1 MEVIDSA
8 SSFFTEVTNNP
19 FSYYRSIGRIFACSF
34 AYHRFTMNYLSVENL
49 TKSFG
54 IQHLFEN
61 LSFGIDRGQKIA
73 LVARNGAGK
82 SSLFRILVGLDTP
95 DSGSVTYNKEV
106 RLGFLSQEQEL
117 DDKRTILDNIF
128 EADSPKTKAI
138 AAYEKAVESLDEKE
152 MERAH
157 DAMDRNNAWDYEAR
171 AREVLG
177 KLDIHDLD
185 RMVGSLSGG
194 QKRRIALA
202 KVLIEEP
209 DLVLLDEP
217 TNHLDLEMIEWLE
230 EFLSQS
236 NMTIF
241 MITHDRYFLENITD
255 EILEMENKTIYR
267 YKGNFSY
274 YLEKKAEREQ
284 LDSVVRGKAEMLYK
298 KELEWARKMPRART
312 VKSKSRMESFH
323 DLKESL
329 VRSDDPNAIELEI
342 NMSRMGSKIVEF
354 HKVKKKFGET
364 TVLDGF
370 DYVFK
375 NKEKIGLVG
384 RNGTGKTTFLNML
397 TKRMEPDGGKVVVG
411 ETIVFGYFDQQGVKL
426 KDGQRLLECIR
437 EVADYIPL
445 TKGKTITA
453 SQMLERFMFPRS
465 SHATFVEKL
474 SGGERKRLQLLLVL
488 MKNPNF
494 LILDEPTNDLDVF
507 TLAALEEYLL
517 YYPGCLLIVSHDRY
531 FLDKLVDHIFVLD
544 GEGHVKDILGNYD
557 TYRRIEEQDAA
568 RKAALKREIVVKK
581 NTPEARAEAQ
591 KAKMSFKEK
600 HEFDQI
606 EKEIPFLEKEKQ
618 ELEEKLNAGS
628 SDHDELLSITKRLGD
643 VVKDLDEKG
652 LRWLE
657 LSEYAS

>member
-1 MEVIDSA
+1 
-8 SSFFTEVTNNP
+8 
-19 FSYYRSIGRIFACSF
+19 
-34 AYHRFTMNYLSVENL
+34 MNYLSVENL

-54 IQHLFEN
+54 INNLFEN
-61 LSFGIDRGQKIA
+61 LTFGIERGQKIA

-82 SSLFRILVGLDTP
+82 SSLFRILVGKETP

-117 DDKRTILDNIF
+117 DNARTILDNVF
-128 EADSPKTKAI
+128 SADSPKTRAI
-138 AAYEKAVESLDEKE
+138 ADYEKAVESHDEKA

-255 EILEMENKTIYR
+255 EILEMENKSLYR

-274 YLEKKAEREQ
+274 YLEKKSEREQ
-284 LDSVVRGKAEMLYK
+284 LESVVRGKAEMLFK

-329 VRSDDPNAIELEI
+329 VRSDDPDALELEI

-354 HKVKKKFGET
+354 HKVKKHFGNT
-364 TVLDGF
+364 QVLNNF

-375 NKEKIGLVG
+375 NKEKIGIVG
-384 RNGTGKTTFLNML
+384 RNGTGKTTFLNLL
-397 TKRMEPDGGKVVVG
+397 TKRMEPDGGKIVVG
-411 ETIVFGYFDQQGVKL
+411 ETVVFGYFDQQGIPL
-426 KDGQRLLECIR
+426 KEGQRLLECIR
-437 EVADYIPL
+437 EVADFIPL

-453 SQMLERFMFPRS
+453 SQMLERFMFPKH
-465 SHATFVEKL
+465 SHSTFVEKL

-544 GEGHVKDILGNYD
+544 GEGDVKDILGNYD
-557 TYRRIEEQDAA
+557 TYRRMEEQDAA
-568 RKAALKREIVVKK
+568 RKSAIKREVQEAKPKGGTK
-581 NTPEARAEAQ
+581 NELQ
-591 KAKMSFKEK
+591 KGKLTFKDK
-600 HEFDQI
+600 HEYDQI
-606 EKEIPFLEKEKQ
+606 SKEIPLLEIEKQ
-618 ELEEKLNAGS
+618 ELEVKLNNIT
-628 SDHDELLSITKRLGD
+628 SDHDELLEVTKKLGEVITK
-643 VVKDLDEKG
+643 LDEKG
-652 LRWLE
+652 MRWLE
-657 LSEYAS
+657 LGEML

>member
-1 MEVIDSA
+1 
-8 SSFFTEVTNNP
+8 
-19 FSYYRSIGRIFACSF
+19 
-34 AYHRFTMNYLSVENL
+34 MNYLSVENL

-54 IQHLFEN
+54 INNLFEN
-61 LSFGIDRGQKIA
+61 LTFGIEKGQKIA

-82 SSLFRILVGLDTP
+82 TSLFRILAGLDTP
-95 DSGSVTYNKEV
+95 DSGTVTYNREV

-117 DDKRTILDNIF
+117 DNSKSILDNIF
-128 EADSPKTKAI
+128 SADSPKTRAIAEYERAIESHDEKAI
-138 AAYEKAVESLDEKE
+138 Q
-152 MERAH
+152 RAH
-157 DAMDRNNAWDYEAR
+157 DAMDRNAAWDYEAR
-171 AREVLG
+171 VKEVLG

-185 RMVGSLSGG
+185 RNTGQLSGG
-194 QKRRIALA
+194 QKRRISLA

-230 EFLSQS
+230 DFLSQS

-255 EILEMENKTIYR
+255 EILELENKSLYR

-284 LDSVVRGKAEMLYK
+284 LESVVRGKQEMLYK

-312 VKSKSRMESFH
+312 VKSKSRMDNFFE
-323 DLKESL
+323 LKESL
-329 VRSDDPNAIELEI
+329 VRSNDPDALELEI

-354 HKVKKKFGET
+354 HKVKKSYGSQ
-364 TVLDGF
+364 TVLAGF
-370 DYVFK
+370 DFVFK
-375 NKEKIGLVG
+375 NKEKIGIVG

-397 TKRMEPDGGKVVVG
+397 TKQIEPDGGKVVVG
-411 ETIVFGYFDQQGVKL
+411 DTVVFGYFNQQGMPL
-426 KDGQRLLECIR
+426 KEGQRLLECVR
-437 EVADYIPL
+437 EVADFIPL

-465 SHATFVEKL
+465 SHSTYVEKL

-507 TLAALEEYLL
+507 TLAALEDYLL
-517 YYPGCLLIVSHDRY
+517 QYPGCLLIVSHDRY

-544 GEGHVKDILGNYD
+544 GEGVIRDILGNYD
-557 TYRRIEEQDAA
+557 TYRRMEEEDALQ
-568 RKAALKREIVVKK
+568 RAATKRQNAEPKQVTQKTDTPKVKL
-581 NTPEARAEAQ
+581 
-591 KAKMSFKEK
+591 SFKEK
-600 HEFDQI
+600 HEFDQL
-606 EKEIPFLEKEKQ
+606 EKELPLLEKEKK
-618 ELEEKLNAGS
+618 ELEEKLSNA
-628 SDHDELLSITKRLGD
+628 DTNHEELLKITERLGE
-643 VVKDLDEKG
+643 VIRLLDDKG
-652 LRWLE
+652 MRWLE
-657 LSEYAS
+657 LSEFI

>member
-1 MEVIDSA
+1 
-8 SSFFTEVTNNP
+8 
-19 FSYYRSIGRIFACSF
+19 
-34 AYHRFTMNYLSVENL
+34 MNYLSVENL

-54 IQHLFEN
+54 INNLFEN
-61 LSFGIDRGQKIA
+61 LTFGIERGQKIA

-82 SSLFRILVGLDTP
+82 SSLFRILVGKDTP
-95 DSGSVTYNKEV
+95 DSGNVTYNKEV

-117 DDKRTILDNIF
+117 DNSRTILDNVF
-128 EADSPKTKAI
+128 SADSPKTRAI
-138 AAYEKAVESLDEKE
+138 ADYEKAVESHDEKA

-255 EILEMENKTIYR
+255 EILELENKTIYR

-274 YLEKKAEREQ
+274 YLEKKSEREQ

-323 DLKESL
+323 ELKQSL
-329 VRSDDPNAIELEI
+329 VQNNDPDAIELEI

-354 HKVKKKFGET
+354 HRVKKQFGET
-364 TVLDGF
+364 QVLKNF
-370 DYVFK
+370 DYIFK
-375 NKEKIGLVG
+375 NKEKIGIVG
-384 RNGTGKTTFLNML
+384 RNGTGKTTFLNLL

-411 ETIVFGYFDQQGVKL
+411 ETVVFGYFDQQGIPL
-426 KDGQRLLECIR
+426 KEGQRLLECIR
-437 EVADYIPL
+437 EVADFIPL

-453 SQMLERFMFPRS
+453 SQMLERFMFPKH
-465 SHATFVEKL
+465 SHSTFVEKL

-507 TLAALEEYLL
+507 TLAALEDYLL

-531 FLDKLVDHIFVLD
+531 FLDKLVDHIFVLN
-544 GEGHVKDILGNYD
+544 GEGEVKDIFGNYD
-557 TYRRIEEQDAA
+557 TYRRMEEQDAA
-568 RKAALKREIVVKK
+568 RKSAIKREVLEVKK
-581 NTPEARAEAQ
+581 TAEAKLEAQ
-591 KAKMSFKEK
+591 KGKISFKDK
-600 HEFDQI
+600 HEYEQI
-606 EKEIPFLEKEKQ
+606 SKEMPLLEVEKK
-618 ELEEKLNAGS
+618 ELEEKLNNVTT
-628 SDHDELLSITKRLGD
+628 DHDELLEITKRLGE
-643 VVKDLDEKG
+643 VVTRLDHMEM
-652 LRWLE
+652 RWLE
-657 LSEYAS
+657 LGELM

>member
-1 MEVIDSA
+1 M
-8 SSFFTEVTNNP
+8 VTTLP
-19 FSYYRSIGRIFACSF
+19 CMLIFINKRLACSPF
-34 AYHRFTMNYLSVENL
+34 RCFFFRTMNYLSVENL

-54 IQHLFEN
+54 IQNLFEN
-61 LSFGIDRGQKIA
+61 LSFGIDKGQKIA

-82 SSLFRILVGLDTP
+82 TSLFRILAGLDTP

-117 DDKRTILDNIF
+117 DNAKTILENIF
-128 EADSPKTKAI
+128 AADNPKTKAI
-138 AAYEKAVESLDEKE
+138 AEYEKALEHHNEKE
-152 MERAH
+152 YQKAH
-157 DAMDRNNAWDYEAR
+157 DAMDRTGAWDYEAR

-177 KLDIHDLD
+177 QLDIHDLE
-185 RMVGSLSGG
+185 RIVGSLSGG

-255 EILEMENKTIYR
+255 EILELENKSIYR

-284 LDSVVRGKAEMLYK
+284 LESVVRGKAEMLFK

-312 VKSKSRMESFH
+312 VKSKSRMDSFY

-329 VRSDDPNAIELEI
+329 VRSDNPDSLELEI
-342 NMSRMGSKIVEF
+342 NMSRMGSKIVEM
-354 HKVKKKFGET
+354 HKVRKAYGDHV
-364 TVLDGF
+364 VLNNF
-370 DYVFK
+370 EYIFK
-375 NKEKIGLVG
+375 NKEKIGIVG
-384 RNGTGKTTFLNML
+384 RNGTGKTTLLNL
-397 TKRMEPDGGKVVVG
+397 ITQKIEPDGGKVVVG
-411 ETIVFGYFDQQGVKL
+411 ETVVFGYFNQQGMPIKEGL
-426 KDGQRLLECIR
+426 RLLEVVR
-437 EVADYIPL
+437 EVADFIPL

-453 SQMLERFMFPRS
+453 SQMLERFMFPKHQHS
-465 SHATFVEKL
+465 TFVEKL

-507 TLAALEEYLL
+507 TLAALEDYLL

-531 FLDKLVDHIFVLD
+531 FLDKLVDHMFVLD
-544 GEGHVKDILGNYD
+544 GEGVVRDILGNYD
-557 TYRRIEEQDAA
+557 AYRRMEEQ
-568 RKAALKREIVVKK
+568 RTSQKQIEKREEQVEKKAA
-581 NTPEARAEAQ
+581 
-591 KAKMSFKEK
+591 KADVPKTKLSFKEK
-600 HEFDQI
+600 HEMEQ
-606 EKEIPFLEKEKQ
+606 LEKDMPRLEAEKKV
-618 ELEEKLNAGS
+618 LEEKLTANIT
-628 SDHDELLSITKRLGD
+628 DHEELLQTTEKLGAIMAE
-643 VVKDLDEKG
+643 LDEKS

-657 LSEYAS
+657 LSEFVA

>member
-1 MEVIDSA
+1 
-8 SSFFTEVTNNP
+8 
-19 FSYYRSIGRIFACSF
+19 
-34 AYHRFTMNYLSVENL
+34 MNYLSVENL

-54 IQHLFEN
+54 INNLFEN
-61 LSFGIDRGQKIA
+61 LTFGIERGQKIA

-82 SSLFRILVGLDTP
+82 SSLFRILVGKDTP
-95 DSGSVTYNKEV
+95 DSGNVTYNKEV

-117 DDKRTILDNIF
+117 DNSRTILDNVF
-128 EADSPKTKAI
+128 SADSPKTRAI
-138 AAYEKAVESLDEKE
+138 ADYEKAVESHDEKA

-255 EILEMENKTIYR
+255 EILELENKTIYR

-274 YLEKKAEREQ
+274 YLEKKSEREQ

-323 DLKESL
+323 ELKQSL
-329 VRSDDPNAIELEI
+329 VQNNDPDAIELEI

-354 HKVKKKFGET
+354 HRVKKQFGET
-364 TVLDGF
+364 QVLKNF
-370 DYVFK
+370 DYIFK
-375 NKEKIGLVG
+375 NKEKIGIVG
-384 RNGTGKTTFLNML
+384 RNGTGKTTFLNLL

-411 ETIVFGYFDQQGVKL
+411 ETVVFGYFDQQGIPL
-426 KDGQRLLECIR
+426 KEGQRLLECIR
-437 EVADYIPL
+437 EVADFIPL

-453 SQMLERFMFPRS
+453 SQMLERFMFPKH
-465 SHATFVEKL
+465 SHSTFVEKL

-507 TLAALEEYLL
+507 TLAALEDYLL

-531 FLDKLVDHIFVLD
+531 FLDKLVDHIFVLN
-544 GEGHVKDILGNYD
+544 GEGEVKDIFGNYD
-557 TYRRIEEQDAA
+557 TYRRMEEQDAA
-568 RKAALKREIVVKK
+568 RKSAIKREVLEVKK
-581 NTPEARAEAQ
+581 IAEAKSEAQ
-591 KAKMSFKEK
+591 KGKISFKDK
-600 HEFDQI
+600 HEYEQI
-606 EKEIPFLEKEKQ
+606 SKEMPLLEVEKK
-618 ELEEKLNAGS
+618 ELEEKLNNVTT
-628 SDHDELLSITKRLGD
+628 DHDELLEITKRLGE
-643 VVKDLDEKG
+643 VVTRLDHMEM
-652 LRWLE
+652 RWLE
-657 LSEYAS
+657 LGEMM